1 LSANIRFSAQVGT
14 SWISPVKITTHQG
27 HASPHAA
34 DDSSGRATVIAKR
47 VIYLALLTCLLHCA
61 TPADAATRATVR
73 DGYVTLADGTRI
85 RYLEAG
91 TGTDAPTL
99 IFIPG
104 FLMPAMIWKE
114 QLEAFAGQGR
124 TIAIDPRSQ
133 GESTKT
139 ADGNTPE
146 VRAQD
151 LRELLGKLGLSHVV
165 LIGWSQGVQDV
176 AAYVEQFGSE
186 CVAGFVL
193 VDAPPSAGPTRLET
207 DPQASKALLGRLAFF
222 AAQPREYVSGM
233 MARVVRKPLPE
244 SERQFWIE
252 SALKTPTST
261 AISMLVS
268 DLLTVDRRPALRK
281 FDKPTLVVASSA
293 SSELALQQEVAQ
305 TIRDAEFLSIE
316 DAGHAVFVDQPVAF
330 NRAVAAFIQKNAA
343 RMSSRANCG
352 ELIDRE

>member
-1 LSANIRFSAQVGT
+1 M
-14 SWISPVKITTHQG
+14 
-27 HASPHAA
+27 
-34 DDSSGRATVIAKR
+34 IAKL
-47 VIYLALLTCLLHCA
+47 VIYLGLLCCLLHHA
-61 TPADAATRATVR
+61 IPASAAARATVR
-73 DGYVTLADGTRI
+73 DSYVTLDDGTRI

-91 TGTDAPTL
+91 TGTDAPSL
-99 IFIPG
+99 VFIPG
-104 FLMPAMIWKE
+104 FLMPAMIWKA
-114 QLEAFAGQGR
+114 QLDAFAAHGR

-133 GESTKT
+133 GESAKT

-151 LRELLGKLGLSHVV
+151 LHELLGRLGLSNVV
-165 LIGWSQGVQDV
+165 LIAWSQGVQDA

-193 VDAPPSAGPTRLET
+193 VDAPPSAGPARLEI
-207 DPQASKALLGRLAFF
+207 DPQGSKALLGRLALL
-222 AAQPREYVSGM
+222 AARPHEYISGM
-233 MARVVRKPLPE
+233 MARVAKKPLPE
-244 SERQFWIE
+244 SERQFWVE

-261 AISMLVS
+261 AIAMLVS

-316 DAGHAVFVDQPVAF
+316 DAGHAVFVDQSATF
-330 NRAVAAFIQKNAA
+330 NRAVAAFIQKLQPA
-343 RMSSRANCG
+343 SRLERAG
-352 ELIDRE
+352 VDREGSQRACSCC